1 MGLTGIIRVA
11 AFTVHQGQ
19 PWENFKLD
27 IWRENGK
34 HFRQARAGSHF
45 TFLVQDVLASFVLL
59 WIDKPYVFSYT
70 FNNIEGMYVCKHTLM
85 RLINPGTSE
94 WIYINFL
101 TLIYTLPNVK
111 EANIYHKEFF
121 LGELENLRKDNS
133 REGSIWEAHLHA
145 SALNLRSYYTTNQI
159 TLFPTEVTHED
170 RIFKTRFPVSFHQLQ
185 TFFYSQ
191 YSKAIACKIIFPS
204 PKLSA

>member
-1 MGLTGIIRVA
+1 
-11 AFTVHQGQ
+11 
-19 PWENFKLD
+19 
-27 IWRENGK
+27 
-34 HFRQARAGSHF
+34 
-45 TFLVQDVLASFVLL
+45 
-59 WIDKPYVFSYT
+59 
-70 FNNIEGMYVCKHTLM
+70 MYVCKHTLM

-121 LGELENLRKDNS
+121 LGELENLRKENS

-185 TFFYSQ
+185 TFFYTQ
-191 YSKAIACKIIFPS
+191 NSKAIV
-204 PKLSA
+204 KLFVKLFSQAQSFLLSYKFEVSVTFSAHSDRCLFASSLQIPM